1 MLPKELRERLA
12 SEIRIAATLMNG
24 TEIALEKL
32 YYFSVVY
39 LEVGRIINW
48 QWDADLVLIW
58 LVSQQ
63 TQARAVAKVQAIAQ
77 GDRIAPLPNDY
88 FDRLTQTTVELAD
101 FVENNGSGNDLAKLM
116 RTFAELV
123 YLTTG
128 NGYYLTQKQSII
140 ETQSPT

>member
-1 MLPKELRERLA
+1 MLPKELRERLT
-12 SEIRIAATLMNG
+12 SEIRIAATLMKG

-58 LVSQQ
+58 LVAQQ
-63 TQARAVAKVQAIAQ
+63 AHVRAAAKVQAMAQ
-77 GDRIAPLPNDY
+77 GDRLAPLPGDY
-88 FDRLTQTTVELAD
+88 LDRLTQATVELAD
-101 FVENNGSGNDLAKLM
+101 FVENDGSGHELAQLM
-116 RTFAELV
+116 GTFSELV

-128 NGYYLTQKQSII
+128 NGYYLTQKASIAGS
-140 ETQSPT
+140 QSPT